1 MPISVRAQG
10 DVRIIEL
17 SGAFTPGHRSS
28 DLGQTLGRLLDEGA
42 RQIVVDLGAVNLLDS
57 AGLGELI
64 ACRKRTLARGGDIRV
79 IRPSAMTR
87 DPLEL
92 LSVNRIL
99 QVFDDE
105 AAALKSF
112 EAIPRIAD

>member
-17 SGAFTPGHRSS
+17 TGTFTPGHSPS
-28 DLGQTLGRLLDEGA
+28 ELGQTVGRLLDEGT
-42 RQIVVDLGAVNLLDS
+42 RKIVLDLGAVRILDS

-64 ACRKRTLARGGDIRV
+64 ACRKRTMARGGDLRL
-79 IRPSAMTR
+79 IRPNTMRR
-87 DPLEL
+87 DPLEM
-92 LSVNRIL
+92 LSINQIV

-105 AAALKSF
+105 SAAVKSF
-112 EAIPRIAD
+112 DLTPPVAD